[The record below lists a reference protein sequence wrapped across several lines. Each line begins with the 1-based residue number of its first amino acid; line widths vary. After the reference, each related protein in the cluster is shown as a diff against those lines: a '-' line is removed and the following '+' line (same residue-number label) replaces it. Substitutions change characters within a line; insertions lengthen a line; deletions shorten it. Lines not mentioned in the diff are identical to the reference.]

1 VLKTRRTGHDDEVN
15 SKDGEDE
22 SGGSGSWFGD
32 GEKKPLPLPPPPARW
47 SASWMRFGRE
57 CDELML
63 RWMLL
68 QYDDGSDDEE

>member
-15 SKDGEDE
+15 SKDE

-32 GEKKPLPLPPPPARW
+32 GEKKPLPLPPPLARW
-47 SASWMRFGRE
+47 SVSWMRIGRE
-57 CDELML
+57 CELML

-68 QYDDGSDDEE
+68 LYDDGSDDE